1 MKMSY
6 RPEANWLDKYHR
18 WQLNAYDDT
27 GVRKSF
33 SSSVP
38 GRSGKRLC
46 QEKADE
52 WIRSGVIS
60 TSETLGFYLD
70 EYCTY
75 LKKYATISDYRPRC
89 THIENHIRPLVGDI
103 RLTKITDADWESVL
117 RRAVSKGLSHKYIS
131 NIRSTII
138 HFCKYARK
146 RKQLSYVPELETRMH
161 KNASRGKRRIINPQ
175 DIHVLFSPD
184 HENYLFAKNV
194 VGCSNICLFRA
205 YVLSGFRP
213 GEALG
218 LKKENICLEDHTI
231 RISQSIN
238 HYGEITAGKTENA
251 QRTICMMP
259 QLEAVIVDQLERT
272 SHIKSEYVFPDQNE
286 ARLGLPQ
293 RQTYVHKD
301 WQRWTSYNIESYCS
315 LYELRHTLYSYA
327 KNHLSEERLKE
338 YFGHTESMNSSE
350 VYGHAVYI
358 ELQRTAGLLTQV
370 FGNLLPA
377 TALYTS
383 QLSFL

>member
-1 MKMSY
+1 MSY

-18 WQLNAYDDT
+18 WQLNAYNDN
-27 GVRKSF
+27 GLRKSF
-33 SSSVP
+33 SSSIP
-38 GRSGKRLC
+38 GRSGKRAC

-52 WIRSGVIS
+52 WIRSGAILA
-60 TSETLGFYLD
+60 SETVGYYLD
-70 EYCTY
+70 GYCTY

-89 THIENHIRPLVGDI
+89 THIENHIRPVIGDI
-103 RLTKITDADWESVL
+103 RLTRITEANWESIL
-117 RRAVSKGLSHKYIS
+117 RRAVGKGLSHKYIS

-138 HFCKYARK
+138 HFCGYAKK
-146 RKQLSYVPELETRMH
+146 RKLLSSIPELETRMY
-161 KNASRGKRRIINPQ
+161 KNATRGKRRILSPH
-175 DIHVLFSPD
+175 DIDILFSPD
-184 HENYLFAKNV
+184 HENYLFAKNEV
-194 VGCSNICLFRA
+194 RCSNICLFRV

-218 LKKENICLEDHTI
+218 LKKEDINLKNHTI
-231 RISQSIN
+231 TISRSIN
-238 HYGEITAGKTENA
+238 FYGEITAGKTENA

-327 KNHLSEERLKE
+327 KNHLSEEHLKE